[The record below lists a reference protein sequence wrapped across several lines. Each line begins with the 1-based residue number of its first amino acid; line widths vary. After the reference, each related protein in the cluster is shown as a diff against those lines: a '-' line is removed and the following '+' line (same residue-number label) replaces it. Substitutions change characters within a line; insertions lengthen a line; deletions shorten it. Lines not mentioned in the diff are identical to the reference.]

1 MMRLRSFAKRGN
13 NENGRLSAPFI
24 TRPLMTV
31 SPPSRMTLADLIPLI
46 EHANLSPIQKR
57 DQISAVKTTARLLG
71 ATPTEID
78 ADPARLRKRLE
89 TIAPQ
94 ALGLSR
100 GRWNNIRS
108 LVGKALAFA
117 RPILPGR
124 QTARLLPEWEAL
136 FGPLSRNRAAS
147 LLAMARYLSV
157 RKVRPDEVSLADL
170 EAYHEAI
177 LNDRLRAKPE
187 HTWDTIVWT
196 WNACRREIV
205 DWPDVEI
212 PRSIR
217 RDIYVLQWSDFPAAL
232 KADVDAFLV
241 RLSGADLSEDGP
253 SRPVRAPTLKT
264 REYQLR
270 LGASALVHKGVDAE
284 SICSL
289 ADIVNLE
296 RFKLILRF
304 LLDRHEG
311 QTSPQVAQMAGFLKG
326 VAKHWA
332 KADDLTLLQMQK
344 VASRLSTGRRG
355 LTAKNRE
362 RLRPFDDA
370 RMVALFLDL
379 PQRVRREVDKDPR
392 PPKRRAVDAQS
403 AAAIALLQAVPLRL
417 GNLSRLD
424 MRKNL
429 IARGKHVYLVVPEG
443 DTKNNEPV
451 DFELPA
457 ETVDIVAWYIRE
469 YRPHLARAPT
479 DALFPGEGSGPKA
492 AYGLGPQIKA
502 AVFRFTGLK
511 VNTHLFRHAGAKIF
525 LDQQPGQ
532 YEVVRQVLRH
542 RSIETTTSFYA
553 GAETRS
559 AGQHFAAVIN
569 RLREELN
576 QTAAP
581 RVKPAGRSRTAKTI
595 GGPA

>member
-1 MMRLRSFAKRGN
+1 M
-13 NENGRLSAPFI
+13 ERLSA
-24 TRPLMTV
+24 RD
-31 SPPSRMTLADLIPLI
+31 RGLAGC
-46 EHANLSPIQKR
+46 R
-57 DQISAVKTTARLLG
+57 DSSINSARRSTF
-71 ATPTEID
+71 
-78 ADPARLRKRLE
+78 
-89 TIAPQ
+89 
-94 ALGLSR
+94 SR
-100 GRWNNIRS
+100 GRT
-108 LVGKALAFA
+108 F
-117 RPILPGR
+117 
-124 QTARLLPEWEAL
+124 Q
-136 FGPLSRNRAAS
+136 LS
-147 LLAMARYLSV
+147 
-157 RKVRPDEVSLADL
+157 
-170 EAYHEAI
+170 
-177 LNDRLRAKPE
+177 
-187 HTWDTIVWT
+187 
-196 WNACRREIV
+196 
-205 DWPDVEI
+205 
-212 PRSIR
+212 
-217 RDIYVLQWSDFPAAL
+217 L

-253 SRPVRAPTLKT
+253 SRPARAATLKT

-270 LGASALVHKGVDAE
+270 VGASALVHKGVDAE

-289 ADIVNLE
+289 ADIVTLE

-332 KADDLTLLQMQK
+332 KADDLALLQMQK

-370 RMVALFLDL
+370 KMVALFLDL
-379 PQRVRREVDKDPR
+379 PQRIRREVEKDPR
-392 PPKRRAVDAQS
+392 PPKRKAVDAQS

-429 IARGKHVYLVVPEG
+429 IARGKRVYLVVPEG

-457 ETVDIVAWYIRE
+457 ETVDIVAWYIRD
-469 YRPHLARAPT
+469 YRPHLVRAPT

-525 LDQQPGQ
+525 LDQRPGQ

-559 AGQHFAAVIN
+559 AGQHYAAVIN
-569 RLREELN
+569 GLREELN
-576 QTAAP
+576 QTRAAP
-581 RVKPAGRSRTAKTI
+581 RVKRRRTITH
-595 GGPA
+595 G